1 MVWFR
6 DDRQLPRRGLGTRRR
21 GRKAAYKPVMTLD
34 QARSRCSLRSPWYE
48 REAHTPCYGKSYP
61 RLETDQEKRLW
72 RLLNELRAALA
83 LAPREAS
90 QRQRDVSSR
99 EERIDAVQVPD
110 DPSEKQDTN
119 SLVEGELRRNP
130 NARSK
135 EIAEAIERADQ
146 TVRQTRA
153 WKANRQRLKELSQ
166 QRPVRTV
173 PLTNAMLV
181 VTDSKAGDS
190 GRDRFTARGTGE
202 TRTCPP

>member
-1 MVWFR
+1 M
-6 DDRQLPRRGLGTRRR
+6 
-21 GRKAAYKPVMTLD
+21 
-34 QARSRCSLRSPWYE
+34 
-48 REAHTPCYGKSYP
+48 
-61 RLETDQEKRLW
+61 
-72 RLLNELRAALA
+72 
-83 LAPREAS
+83 
-90 QRQRDVSSR
+90 SSR

-130 NARSK
+130 NAKSK

-181 VTDSKAGDS
+181 VTDSKAGDPAEIAS
-190 GRDRFTARGTGE
+190 QREERERREHAHPDHPEAIESIEVLKRRYLEGAEADQRARFHRLTPADQEHELRSWELTGDRVT
-202 TRTCPP
+202 